1 MVPQLCK
8 SSAYSEVLS
17 RVKNGQ
23 ILVDVG
29 CFIGHDLRRLAY
41 DGAPSEN
48 LYGVDIVSH
57 WDVGFNMFQ
66 DQDRFRARFIEADI
80 LSSTDFAL
88 TALKGKVDI
97 ISVTQV
103 IHSWDWACQVKATKA
118 LTTFTKPGSMIV
130 GNQIGNPTAQEVK
143 LNDLAVPMW
152 RHNPDSWAKLWAQV
166 GEETGTQ
173 WETQAWMRTFEDM
186 WWEAKDGAW
195 MEPGV
200 GIIEFVIK
208 RTA

>member
-1 MVPQLCK
+1 M
-8 SSAYSEVLS
+8 
-17 RVKNGQ
+17 
-23 ILVDVG
+23 DVG
-29 CFIGHDLRRLAY
+29 CFIGHDLRRLVY

-57 WDVGFNMFQ
+57 WNVGFNMFQ
-66 DQDRFRARFIEADI
+66 DQGRFNAHFIEADI
-80 LSSTDFAL
+80 LFTVGSAL

-103 IHSWDWACQVKATKA
+103 IHSWDWAGQVKAAKA
-118 LTTFTKPGSMIV
+118 LTTFTKPGSTVV

-152 RHNPDSWAKLWAQV
+152 RHNPASWEKMWAEV
-166 GEETGTQ
+166 SEETGTK
-173 WETQAWMRTFEDM
+173 WEAQAWMRTFEDM

-200 GIIEFVIK
+200 GIIEFVVK